1 MNVNQVVEQLAADIG
16 DRIYIDVAKWHLYLK
31 DAKLHS
37 GLAESFLPMCESGKI
52 DEATVKT
59 TLAAVKVKLGG
70 GKQEL
75 SLAEL
80 IPTAVIGDLVRILE
94 DCARSL

>member
-1 MNVNQVVEQLAADIG
+1 MSLNQVVEQLAADIG
-16 DRIYIDVAKWHLYLK
+16 DRVYIDVAKWHLYLK

-37 GLAESFLPMCESGKI
+37 GLAESFLPMCESGNI
-52 DEATVKT
+52 DEA
-59 TLAAVKVKLGG
+59 AVKAVLADVKIKLGG

-75 SLAEL
+75 SLSEL
-80 IPTAVIGDLVRILE
+80 IPTAVIGDLVRILA